1 MHTSTEKFDLD
12 AFISGL
18 NFEEEHNSVLCKIAD
33 LGLARKLKK
42 EKNTDTLCGSPLF
55 MAPEVLEGD

>member
-42 EKNTDTLCGSPLF
+42 NTNTDTLCGSPLF

>member
-12 AFISGL
+12 AYISKL
-18 NFEEEHNSVLCKIAD
+18 NFEEEHNSVLCKIAE
-33 LGLARKLKK
+33 LGLARKLKIL
-42 EKNTDTLCGSPLF
+42 KNAGTYCGTPLL